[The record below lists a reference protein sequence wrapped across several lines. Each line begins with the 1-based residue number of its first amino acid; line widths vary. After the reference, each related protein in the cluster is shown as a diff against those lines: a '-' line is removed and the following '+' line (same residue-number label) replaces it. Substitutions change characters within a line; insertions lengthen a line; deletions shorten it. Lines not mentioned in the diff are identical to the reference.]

1 MTTEPNIYNPI
12 GWAHLQLRGGM
23 RNTVATTIGYTII
36 ISLLIFATVRFNPL
50 NAQRILSAWVIGLLG
65 LQAGI
70 LLLFGCLTVGAAVR
84 LDHTSKMIESHR
96 LMPTSAPSAILGYVF
111 GGPCQALAMG
121 LSNFVI
127 GAVVASS
134 AQVAFARWAMANA
147 IFVSFVVFVWVVMVF
162 FGFLAQ
168 TAFRWIVSVFS
179 IAFWMSQGYLLLLL
193 PGVTVLASPLMGH
206 SIFSMRLRG
215 TEMSWEYILSFA
227 AQILIGGICF
237 VGATRKYRRA
247 DTQALG
253 ADLGLLLLASWIALS
268 FLGMHYWDSFSPTW
282 LPDNADERRRFLA
295 TMIATLLVM
304 IVPMAGAARAQ
315 VRWNDHLRV
324 HDIVMPRRPIS
335 PLLIAVVSAVLPLIL
350 TLTLNFPRDMMI
362 DGTLR
367 TAILFLSFALT
378 ISYMLRMLP
387 LGKKSV
393 WVVPI
398 GWIFL
403 TFAGP
408 ILIDLFYH
416 SLLSESRD
424 TTGILSTLSPPA
436 ALFDIWSINPIGTD
450 LALVVQAAQAIAVMI
465 IFYLRR
471 RTTSPPLSPPS
482 PTPSFLPAN

>member
-23 RNTVATTIGYTII
+23 RNTVFTTIGYTII
-36 ISLLIFATVRFNPL
+36 IALLIFATVRFNPL
-50 NAQRILSAWVIGLLG
+50 NSQRILSAWVIGLLG
-65 LQAGI
+65 IQAGI

-96 LMPTSAPSAILGYVF
+96 LMPTSATSAILGYVF
-111 GGPCQALAMG
+111 GSPSQALAMG

-127 GAVVASS
+127 GAVVASG

-147 IFVSFVVFVWVVMVF
+147 IFVSFVVFIWVVMVF

-179 IAFWMSQGYLLLLL
+179 IAFWISQGYLLLLL
-193 PGVTVLASPLMGH
+193 PGITVLASPLMGH
-206 SIFSMRLRG
+206 SIFSMRRRS
-215 TEMSWEYILSFA
+215 TELSWEHILSFA
-227 AQILIGGICF
+227 AQLLIGGICF
-237 VGATRKYRRA
+237 AGATRKYRRA

-253 ADLGLLLLASWIALS
+253 ADLGLLLLGSWIVLS

-304 IVPMAGAARAQ
+304 IVPIAGAARAQ
-315 VRWNDHLRV
+315 VRWKYHLRV

-335 PLLIAVVSAVLPLIL
+335 PLLIAIASAILPLVL
-350 TLTLNFPRDMMI
+350 TLTLNFSRDMMI
-362 DGTLR
+362 DGTIR

-387 LGKKSV
+387 LGTKSA

-398 GWIFL
+398 AWIFL

-408 ILIDLFYH
+408 ILIDLSYH
-416 SLLSESRD
+416 SVAYSTD

-436 ALFDIWSINPIGTD
+436 ALFDIWSINPIGTN
-450 LALVVQAAQAIAVMI
+450 LALVVGAAQAIAVMI

-471 RTTSPPLSPPS
+471 RTISPPLSPSS